1 MLNAFKNDH
10 KTMEGFISL
19 TFNHLSVLLLLVVCA
34 TAAAASGGADSTLS
48 HSADLKQT
56 SEAVTD
62 RQILTNELPSLL
74 PKVYFLISFSP
85 FHSTFFV
92 PPVHPAGRRLT
103 GAASFSFYVNKV
115 FFSVQSFSF

>member
-1 MLNAFKNDH
+1 MLNAFINDH

-19 TFNHLSVLLLLVVCA
+19 TCNHLSVLLQLLVVCA
-34 TAAAASGGADSTLS
+34 TAAAAASSDADSTLS

-85 FHSTFFV
+85 SI
-92 PPVHPAGRRLT
+92 RII
-103 GAASFSFYVNKV
+103 
-115 FFSVQSFSF
+115 